1 MRNRLLF
8 ISNAYVPECNAIVD
22 KHFDGY
28 YSLQLSV
35 NGNVHLSYDTTK
47 YEITP
52 GTFWPAF
59 PGPHIKF
66 SPVTKQWSHYYVS
79 FKGALVQDWL
89 TEGLFFLE
97 PVSIKNWEVTVPI
110 FQEIHFWLKQKSH
123 FASLKAENKLE
134 LLLLTI
140 AENRLNR
147 PEENLWLKNIMEQL
161 HEMFPNGQ
169 YEKLAK
175 QNGLALSSFRRKFK
189 NASGISIHQFLI
201 QEKLSKAKQL
211 IQESNYPLK
220 TIAEKCGY
228 NDIFQF
234 TKQFKS
240 FYGTPPAAFRASR
253 QS

>member
-35 NGNVHLSYDTTK
+35 KGNVHLSYDK
-47 YEITP
+47 MEFEISP
-52 GTFWPAF
+52 GTFWPAY

-66 SPVTKQWSHYYVS
+66 SPVEKYWSHYYVS

-97 PVSIKNWEVTVPI
+97 PVTLNNWEITIPI
-110 FQEIHFWLKQKSH
+110 FQEIHFWLKQNSH
-123 FASLKAENKLE
+123 FARLKAENKLE

-140 AENRLNR
+140 AENRLNK
-147 PEENLWLKNIMEQL
+147 PEENLWLKNILEQL
-161 HEMFPNGQ
+161 QEMFPNGH
-169 YEKLAK
+169 YEQLAK
-175 QNGLALSSFRRKFK
+175 KNGLALSSFRRKFK
-189 NASGISIHQFLI
+189 NASGISIHQYLI
-201 QEKLSKAKQL
+201 QEKVSKARQL
-211 IQESNYPLK
+211 IQESNFTLK

-228 NDIFQF
+228 ADIFQF

-253 QS
+253 QT